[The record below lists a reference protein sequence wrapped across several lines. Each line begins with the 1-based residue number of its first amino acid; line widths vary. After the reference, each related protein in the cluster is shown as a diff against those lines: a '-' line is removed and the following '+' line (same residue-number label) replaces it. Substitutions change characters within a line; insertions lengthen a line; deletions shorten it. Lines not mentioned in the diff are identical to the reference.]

1 MRVINPTPVNNKIIP
16 NPKTLK
22 VISND
27 QIRGGNHANIV
38 SVTTTGNKEV
48 IFDFI
53 FAHPNDKNE
62 KGEVVGQLVSRVILP
77 LSVAQ
82 EFRLVLDTHMGR
94 GVKE

>member
-1 MRVINPTPVNNKIIP
+1 MKINNPIPVNNKIIS

-22 VISND
+22 IISND

-48 IFDFI
+48 ILDFI

-77 LSVAQ
+77 ISVAQ
-82 EFRLVLDTHMGR
+82 EFRLVLDAHMGK